1 MEYVIRGLTF
11 ALIPIIVSGVLAF
24 LRRPKKAEKGKVCL
38 PIALTIVGVICS
50 AFFLI
55 PTLICAFS
63 DEPIWVSIVFLL
75 FSMLSASLIVA
86 YINCRIS
93 YDEDGFTAKN
103 FFGIKR
109 RFTYDQITG
118 IKENIHETYLYMG
131 KRRIMIDEF
140 GIGGME
146 FIWFANQKYR
156 KLHHNRLIPKIQNT
170 KDIFNGNIASAGEM
184 LFAFILIGVL
194 GIGIFIF
201 IICVVFLPSTKN
213 NTVERQTVFQ
223 SYTKKD
229 RDWIMESTDG
239 QMYKIKFTD
248 SEFDADLVPSLCDEK
263 TVYTTYSKKMEPDHG
278 ENYYDI
284 KAIMADGNY
293 VLTFE
298 ETARMNAREYWP
310 LIPFVG
316 LIITLPACLF
326 IIFGIKVGRNP
337 TRYSPKTVKFFF
349 KPEYVK
355 NYSEVVRQYNLKKRK

>member
-24 LRRPKKAEKGKVCL
+24 LRRPKKTEKGKVCL
-38 PIALTIVGVICS
+38 PIALAIVGVICS

-75 FSMLSASLIVA
+75 FTLLGASLIIGF
-86 YINCRIS
+86 INCRIY

-170 KDIFNGNIASAGEM
+170 KDIFNGNIESPGEF
-184 LFAFILIGVL
+184 L
-194 GIGIFIF
+194 FIF
-201 IICVVFLPSTKN
+201 ILLGIICLGMLIGIGCLAFWPSTPN
-213 NTVERQTVFQ
+213 NTTELQVILQDFKTEENQL
-223 SYTKKD
+223 
-229 RDWIMESTDG
+229 ILESTDG
-239 QMYKIKFTD
+239 QIYKID
-248 SEFDADLVPSLCDEK
+248 SANKVKTEAITSLCDGQTEV
-263 TVYTTYSKKMEPDHG
+263 TVHGKQYNSKNGDPYYSVAAIAYRDTYLLSFDETNRLNRL
-278 ENYYDI
+278 E
-284 KAIMADGNY
+284 AI
-293 VLTFE
+293 
-298 ETARMNAREYWP
+298 P
-310 LIPFVG
+310 LLAFMLALNLVWSFFVAG
-316 LIITLPACLF
+316 AII
-326 IIFGIKVGRNP
+326 VGRNP
-337 TRYSPKTVKFFF
+337 TKYSPRTVKIFF

-355 NYSEVVRQYNLKKRK
+355 NYRDVIRQHALRKRK

>member
-1 MEYVIRGLTF
+1 MEYIIRGLTF
-11 ALIPIIVSGVLAF
+11 ALIPLIVSGVLAI
-24 LRRPKKAEKGKVCL
+24 LRRPKKTEKGKVYL
-38 PIALTIVGVICS
+38 SKALAIVGVICS
-50 AFFLI
+50 TFFLI

-63 DEPIWVSIVFLL
+63 DEPIWVSIGFLL
-75 FSMLSASLIVA
+75 FTLLGASLIVA

-118 IKENIHETYLYMG
+118 IKENMHESYLYMG

-140 GIGGME
+140 GIGGLD

-156 KLHHNRLIPKIQNT
+156 KLHKKPIPQKIT
-170 KDIFNGNIASAGEM
+170 KDIFNGNIESPGEF
-184 LFAFILIGVL
+184 LFVFIVMGIVGIWAFILITW
-194 GIGIFIF
+194 F
-201 IICVVFLPSTKN
+201 VFQPSTKN
-213 NTVERQTVFQ
+213 NTIEQQTVFQ
-223 SYTKKD
+223 AYTQQD

-239 QMYKIKFTD
+239 QMYKITFTD
-248 SEFDADLVPSLCDEK
+248 SEFDVNLVPSLCDEK